1 MSNRLKID
9 RSTADSAANTDW
21 RQLLEQAYQGRTL
34 SPYSNG
40 QTIPLYPDEILIVC
54 RGIVKLGTLHES
66 GDEVLLGLAGP
77 STPFGLPLTLISP
90 YQAIA
95 ISHVDIMRLSMAEIE
110 NVPTLSHGLFRHL
123 CRRLQQAEAMLAL
136 VSNRRVVDRLRQFL
150 LLLKDEIGQPRTNG
164 NEIRLSIRLTHQ
176 NLATAIGT
184 TRVTVTRA
192 LRQLQEEGM
201 VKLDRRRHIVI
212 SEPAT
217 I

>member
-1 MSNRLKID
+1 MSNLLKFD
-9 RSTADSAANTDW
+9 RSTTDSAANSDW
-21 RQLLEQAYQGRTL
+21 RQLLEEVYQGRSL

-40 QTIPLYPDEILIVC
+40 QTIPLYPDEILVVC
-54 RGIVKLGTLHES
+54 RGIVRLGTLHES

-95 ISHVDIMRLSMAEIE
+95 FSHVDIMRLSMAEIE
-110 NVPTLSHGLFRHL
+110 NVPSLSHGLFRHL
-123 CRRLQQAEAMLAL
+123 CRRLQQTEAMLAL

-150 LLLKDEIGQPRTNG
+150 LLLKDEIGQPRANDT
-164 NEIRLSIRLTHQ
+164 RLSIRLTHQ

-201 VKLDRRRHIVI
+201 IKLDRRRHIVI
-212 SEPAT
+212 MESAIAE
-217 I
+217 